1 VHIII
6 ICNKLIFD
14 VKLCLWLFLH
24 GVNGV
29 NEKDKIKIARN
40 ILNNAVKI
48 NISKEILLKISEK
61 IDKYIVEYYCKGG
74 GQKGG
79 FD

>member
-1 VHIII
+1 M
-6 ICNKLIFD
+6 
-14 VKLCLWLFLH
+14 
-24 GVNGV
+24 